1 MSQIHPV
8 QILLD
13 EHRTIETV
21 LDRLEATLGTLDGI
35 PFPASWLT
43 RALSFFRYFVEGAHH
58 AKEEERFFPALHQA
72 GLIEQITHHPD
83 GVACLD
89 EVERHLTAAASGDRQ
104 AVENLRYAGLAYV
117 RFLREHITREDEV
130 LHRAATQP
138 ATALEL
144 VRLQERAQPRPF
156 HQLDDEIYETYLSLA
171 KELIATRA
179 A

>member
-13 EHRTIETV
+13 EHRAIETV
-21 LDRLEATLGTLDGI
+21 LDRLEATLATLDQI

-43 RALSFFRYFVEGAHH
+43 RAMSFFRYFVEGAHH
-58 AKEEERFFPALHQA
+58 TKEEERFFPALQQA
-72 GLIEQITHHPD
+72 GLIEQVTHHLA
-83 GVACLD
+83 GVAWLD
-89 EVERHLTAAASGDRQ
+89 EAERRLGAAASGDRE
-104 AVENLRYAGLAYV
+104 AIDSLRQAGLAYV
-117 RFLREHITREDEV
+117 SFLREHIAREDEV

-144 VRLQERAQPRPF
+144 VRLHERALPRPLQ
-156 HQLDDEIYETYLSLA
+156 QLDEEIYEKYLCLA
-171 KELIATRA
+171 KELTATRA